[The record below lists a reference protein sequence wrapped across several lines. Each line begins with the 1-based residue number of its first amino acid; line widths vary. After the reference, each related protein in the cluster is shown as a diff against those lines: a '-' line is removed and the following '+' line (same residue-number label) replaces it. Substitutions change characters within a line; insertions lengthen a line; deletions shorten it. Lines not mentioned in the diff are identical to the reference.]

1 MEILK
6 KMLLTAGVSV
16 GLMATETNL
25 KLEEKIKM
33 CLDDLSYGANKRSD
47 MQVYRA
53 FEDKDYLI
61 IHSEFKQGNVDKV
74 AFDVF
79 KIKDSKILNHWSNVS
94 DKTPPNPSGRTQLDG
109 VMQVSLQSDVEKN
122 KEIVG
127 AFLEE
132 VLKNQNTSNMEKYLN
147 KDKYIQ
153 HNSGAPDGIDALRV
167 TVDNSRDKNEF
178 KLRFDKIILLLG
190 SGDFVLSIS
199 EGVFGMVDNEGV
211 APSVAFYDLYRVE
224 GDKIVEHWD
233 VIAPLGNQTTF

>member
-6 KMLLTAGVSV
+6 KMLLTAGVGV
-16 GLMATETNL
+16 GLMATEANL
-25 KLEEKIKM
+25 EFEEKIKM

-53 FEDKDYLI
+53 FGDKDYLM
-61 IHSEFKQGNVDKV
+61 IHSGFKQGNVDKV

-79 KIKDSKILNHWSNVS
+79 KIKDSKILNHWSNIS

-109 VMQVSLQSDVEKN
+109 VMEVFLQGDVEKN
-122 KEIVG
+122 KEIVR

-178 KLRFDKIILLLG
+178 KLRFDKIVLLLG

-199 EGVFGMVDNEGV
+199 EGVFGMVDDWGV
-211 APSVAFYDLYRVE
+211 APNVAFYDLYRVE

-233 VIAPLGNQTTF
+233 VIAPLGDQTTF